1 MYNLGTERQYMKKA
15 LVLLAA
21 VSFNCFAYTD
31 EPFKEFDTTH
41 NAVNRSNIVWLQVP
55 NVDQAC
61 EKMSLQRGGGGFG
74 YAMQACS
81 FWDKTPQGTTCTII
95 TGPTTNLTVLGHET
109 RHCFQGN
116 FH

>member
-1 MYNLGTERQYMKKA
+1 MKKA
-15 LVLLAA
+15 LVLLVA
-21 VSFNCFAYTD
+21 VSFNCWAYTD

-41 NAVNRSNIVWLQVP
+41 NSVNRSNIVWLQVADV
-55 NVDQAC
+55 NASC
-61 EKMSLQRGGGGFG
+61 EKMSQQRGGGGFG

-81 FWDKTPQGTTCTII
+81 FWDKTPQGTTTCTII